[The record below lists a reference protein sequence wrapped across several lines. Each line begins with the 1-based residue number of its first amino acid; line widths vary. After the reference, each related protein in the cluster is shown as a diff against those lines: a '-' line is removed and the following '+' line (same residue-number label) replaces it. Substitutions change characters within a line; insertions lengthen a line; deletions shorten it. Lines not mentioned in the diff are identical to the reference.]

1 MIAPLADQARQPP
14 IALAGLDDPGSHYN
28 TATEEAELWPT
39 CSYAALAKA
48 LKPGRRLHAEARPC
62 GGFDFAHL
70 KIELPVA
77 RTRESQGSVKA
88 VLSRAFARCEVG
100 NDAYA
105 LVLRMP
111 PHSARPRL
119 V

>member
-1 MIAPLADQARQPP
+1 MRHWQTRPVSRQLPVR
-14 IALAGLDDPGSHYN
+14 ALDDPGSHYN
-28 TATEEAELWPT
+28 TATEEAELWPS

-62 GGFDFAHL
+62 GGLDVAHL

-77 RTRESQGSVKA
+77 RTRESQGCVTA
-88 VLSRAFARCEVG
+88 GLSRAVARCNVG

-105 LVLRMP
+105 LVLRIHS
-111 PHSARPRL
+111 HSARPRL